1 MLSNDWYGED
11 SLRRAGSGKL
21 FNFLYNLF
29 MLNTQPYLTA
39 ALYQFVDLPDY
50 VEWQLPLKAFCDQR
64 NVKGSLLLAREGIN
78 GTIAG
83 PKDGVLAVLAF
94 LRADP
99 RLSNLPHKESWT
111 DKLPFSRMKVK
122 LKKEIVTL
130 RVPGLDP
137 NKTVG
142 QYVKPSDW
150 NALLADP
157 DVLVIDTRN
166 DYEVAIG
173 TFKGAVNP
181 NIKNFVHLPA
191 WLDAQESLKGE
202 AAQKTKVAMF
212 CTGGIR
218 CEKSTAL
225 LKMRGVEQVYHLQ
238 GGILKYLEE
247 IPPEQSKWEGECFVF
262 DERVSVDHSLHVG
275 SHELCRSC
283 RWPLSQAD
291 KQSLHYVLGVSC
303 AHCHDQRTPE
313 QKTRLAER
321 QRQVEIAESRGEVH
335 VGERQHVSQSDKV
348 KTIVQ
353 SSTEMNEPTI

>member
-1 MLSNDWYGED
+1 MESAF
-11 SLRRAGSGKL
+11 R
-21 FNFLYNLF
+21 
-29 MLNTQPYLTA
+29 YLTA
-39 ALYQFVDLPDY
+39 ALYKFVDLPDH
-50 VEWQLPLKAFCDQR
+50 EALREPLLNCCET
-64 NVKGSLLLAREGIN
+64 NEVKGTLLLASEGIN

-83 PKDGVLAVLAF
+83 PEAGVRAVLAH

-99 RLSNLPHKESWT
+99 RLASIQHKEAWA
-111 DKLPFSRMKVK
+111 DKPPFTRMKVR

-142 QYVKPSDW
+142 QYVKPQDW

-181 NIKNFVHLPA
+181 DIKTFTQLPA
-191 WLDAQESLKGE
+191 WLDAQPALQGAK
-202 AAQKTKVAMF
+202 KPKVAMF

-225 LKMRGVEQVYHLQ
+225 MKMRGFDEVYHLE

-247 IPPEQSKWEGECFVF
+247 VPPEQSTWEGECFVF
-262 DERVSVDHSLHVG
+262 DERVSVGHGLQPG
-275 SHELCRSC
+275 PHELCRSC
-283 RWPLSQAD
+283 RWPLSEVD
-291 KQSLHYVLGVSC
+291 KTSPHYVRGVSC

-313 QKTRLAER
+313 QKAHMAER
-321 QRQVEIAESRGEVH
+321 QRQVELAEARGEVH
-335 VGERQHVSQSDKV
+335 VGAKMPDHG
-348 KTIVQ
+348 
-353 SSTEMNEPTI
+353 P